1 MTEHTPMRAVALGNA
16 HAAHAAY
23 ARPENADA
31 RSEAAADVK
40 ACRALL
46 RENSRTFF
54 SASLLLPKPVREPA
68 LALYAFCRVAD
79 DAVDLQ
85 PEKAAAVRDLRA
97 RLTLLYSGQPK
108 DLPADRAFA
117 EIATQFAIPR
127 EIPEALIDGFA
138 WDAEFRRYETI
149 NDVYAYATRVAGTVG
164 VMMALLMGAR
174 DAAALAR
181 ACDLG
186 VAMQLSNIARDV
198 GEDAR
203 EGRLYLPMA
212 WLREAGIDPDQWLN
226 APVFSAA
233 LASVVQRLLAAA
245 DALYERV
252 GQGVAVLPAACR
264 PGINAA
270 RALYREIGKQVQRNG
285 FDSVSQRA
293 VVSSRRKAAL
303 LGKVLVM
310 TVEQPT
316 TAAVAPLDE
325 VRHLIDTVVRADA
338 LTQRANTVSLAP
350 TLRPIAWW
358 NMRDRALWLIDLFE
372 RLERQDRG
380 HGDRSV

>member
-1 MTEHTPMRAVALGNA
+1 MAMIEPS
-16 HAAHAAY
+16 AAQY
-23 ARPENADA
+23 SRPESADA
-31 RSEAAADVK
+31 RCEAAADIK

-54 SASLLLPKPVREPA
+54 AASLLLPKPVREPA

-85 PEKAAAVRDLRA
+85 PEKAAAVLDLRE
-97 RLTLLYSGQPK
+97 RLVLLYAGSPK
-108 DLPADRAFA
+108 DMAADRAFA
-117 EIATQFAIPR
+117 EIATQFSIPR
-127 EIPEALIDGFA
+127 DIPEALLEGFA

-164 VMMALLMGAR
+164 VMMALLMGTRGAG
-174 DAAALAR
+174 ALAR

-212 WLREAGIDPDQWLN
+212 WLREAGIDPDAWL
-226 APVFSAA
+226 ARPLFTPT
-233 LASVVQRLLAAA
+233 LASVVQRLLRAA

-252 GQGVAVLPAACR
+252 GQGVAQLPAGCR

-270 RALYREIGKQVQRNG
+270 RILYREIGQQVERNG
-285 FDSVSQRA
+285 FDSVTQRA

-303 LGKVLVM
+303 ISKILVM
-310 TVEQPT
+310 PT
-316 TAAVAPLDE
+316 EPTLSESALPLAE
-325 VRHLIDTVVRADA
+325 VRHLIDAVLRADA
-338 LTQRANTVSLAP
+338 ALAAARLPLPTQDIRAP
-350 TLRPIAWW
+350 AWW
-358 NMRDRALWLIDLFE
+358 NLRDRSLWLIDLFE
-372 RLERQDRG
+372 RLERNDRQM
-380 HGDRSV
+380 SE

>member
-1 MTEHTPMRAVALGNA
+1 MIEHTATRTDALST
-16 HAAHAAY
+16 AHAAY

-54 SASLLLPKPVREPA
+54 AASLLLPKPVREPA

-85 PEKAAAVRDLRA
+85 PEKVAAVHDLRA
-97 RLTLLYSGQPK
+97 RLTLLYAGQPK

-127 EIPEALIDGFA
+127 EIPEALIEGFA

-149 NDVYAYATRVAGTVG
+149 NDVFAYATRVAGTVG

-212 WLREAGIDPDQWLN
+212 WLREAGIDPDQWLK

-270 RALYREIGKQVQRNG
+270 RVLYREIGKQVARNG

-293 VVSSRRKAAL
+293 VVGSRRKAAL
-303 LGKVLVM
+303 LSKVLVM
-310 TVEQPT
+310 TVEQAT
-316 TAAVAPLDE
+316 SAAVAPLDE
-325 VRHLIDTVVRADA
+325 VQHLIDAVLRADA
-338 LTQRANTVSLAP
+338 FTQRANPVLVAP

-380 HGDRSV
+380 HGSRRV

>member
-1 MTEHTPMRAVALGNA
+1 
-16 HAAHAAY
+16 
-23 ARPENADA
+23 
-31 RSEAAADVK
+31 
-40 ACRALL
+40 
-46 RENSRTFF
+46 
-54 SASLLLPKPVREPA
+54 

-85 PEKAAAVRDLRA
+85 PEKTAAVLDLRE
-97 RLTLLYSGQPK
+97 RLALLYAGTPK
-108 DLPADRAFA
+108 DAAADRAFA

-127 EIPEALIDGFA
+127 DIPDALIEGFA

-174 DAAALAR
+174 TASALAR

-203 EGRLYLPMA
+203 EGRLYLPVA
-212 WLREAGIDPDQWLN
+212 WMREAGIDPDAWLLQ
-226 APVFSAA
+226 PRFTPA
-233 LASVVQRLLAAA
+233 LAHVVQRLLIAA

-252 GQGVAVLPAACR
+252 GQGVAQLPAACR

-270 RALYREIGKQVQRNG
+270 RILYQEIGKQVERNG

-303 LGKVLVM
+303 ISKIVVL
-310 TVEQPT
+310 PT
-316 TAAVAPLDE
+316 EAARAEPVAPLAE
-325 VRHLIDTVVRADA
+325 VQHLIDAVLRADA
-338 LTQRANTVSLAP
+338 ASALSPQPASLQIMRTP
-350 TLRPIAWW
+350 AWW
-358 NMRDRALWLIDLFE
+358 NMRDRSLWLIDLFE
-372 RLERQDRG
+372 RLERNDQRS
-380 HGDRSV
+380 HG

>member
-1 MTEHTPMRAVALGNA
+1 MTNTDLAQNA
-16 HAAHAAY
+16 MPPPSQ
-23 ARPENADA
+23 ARYTREENADA
-31 RSEAAADVK
+31 RAEAATDVN

-54 SASLLLPKPVREPA
+54 AASLLLPKPVREPA

-85 PEKAAAVRDLRA
+85 PEKAAAVLDLRA
-97 RLTLLYSGQPK
+97 RLTLLYAGAPK
-108 DLPADRAFA
+108 DNPADRAFA

-127 EIPEALIDGFA
+127 DIPEALIEGFA

-174 DAAALAR
+174 GASALAR

-203 EGRLYLPMA
+203 EGRLYLPMS
-212 WLREAGIDPDQWLN
+212 WLREAGIDPHRWLD
-226 APVFSAA
+226 APSFTPA
-233 LASVVQRLLAAA
+233 LASVTQRLLRAA

-252 GQGVAVLPAACR
+252 GQGVAELPTACR

-270 RALYREIGKQVQRNG
+270 RVLYQEIGKQVERNG

-293 VVSSRRKAAL
+293 VVSSGRKATL
-303 LGKVLVM
+303 LSKVLVM
-310 TVEQPT
+310 PT
-316 TAAVAPLDE
+316 ERSVGITVAPLVE
-325 VRHLIDTVVRADA
+325 VQPLIDAVLSADLA
-338 LTQRANTVSLAP
+338 ARVSIEESTTEQDQAP
-350 TLRPIAWW
+350 AWW
-358 NMRDRALWLIDLFE
+358 NIRDRALWLIDLFE
-372 RLERQDRG
+372 RLERQDQG
-380 HGDRSV
+380 QKISG